1 MEFIYREFHARLP
14 SVIGWHLLPF
24 LANPA
29 GHEETHVEL
38 ANADNLSLKY
48 LGLHL
53 RQLILSGHL
62 SQFKTDW
69 HSFHPE
75 KERKKNKTI

>member
-1 MEFIYREFHARLP
+1 MDFLYQALQFRLP
-14 SVIGWHLLPF
+14 SVILWHLLPF

-29 GHEETHVEL
+29 GHVGTQVEL
-38 ANADNLSLKY
+38 AKADNLSLKY

-62 SQFKTDW
+62 AQFNTDW
-69 HSFHPE
+69 HSFHRG
-75 KERKKNKTI
+75 KKDKTRKT